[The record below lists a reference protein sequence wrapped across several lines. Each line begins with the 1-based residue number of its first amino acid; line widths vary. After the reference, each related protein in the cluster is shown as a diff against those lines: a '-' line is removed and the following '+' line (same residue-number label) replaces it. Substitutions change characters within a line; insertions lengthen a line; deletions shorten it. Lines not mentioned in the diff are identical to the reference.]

1 MTSGSTAQSDC
12 WAKVLALIFNP
23 VLFLISFLWFWEAA
37 LPDSAFSD
45 PSFVTDLFPCH
56 MVSRE
61 PGTPGD
67 LRLQVISLEN
77 RQVPTLVQAYAF
89 WLASALVIEK

>member
-1 MTSGSTAQSDC
+1 
-12 WAKVLALIFNP
+12 
-23 VLFLISFLWFWEAA
+23 
-37 LPDSAFSD
+37 
-45 PSFVTDLFPCH
+45 